1 MEITSKS
8 YLSEQF
14 CRSLE
19 MGVITM
25 NNDII
30 RRVGALHDMRIED
43 EHISAVLSGK
53 ETILPEDVKK
63 TIRESAGHH
72 AKDILDKLRELQVDL
87 RSNPAVFIG
96 GGSVLY
102 RDYLEKS
109 PMVASATFVDDPNAN
124 ALGYQA
130 LAEAQMSLVRC

>member
-1 MEITSKS
+1 MNTFTSDRITMIPTTHH
-8 YLSEQF
+8 EN
-14 CRSLE
+14 RSLRKRKKFA
-19 MGVITM
+19 VISL
-25 NNDII
+25 
-30 RRVGALHDMRIED
+30 R
-43 EHISAVLSGK
+43 ISAVLSGK

>member
-1 MEITSKS
+1 
-8 YLSEQF
+8 
-14 CRSLE
+14 

-30 RRVGALHDMRIED
+30 RRVGALHDMKIED

-63 TIRESAGHH
+63 TIRESADHH